1 MSKEART
8 AFLKWAL
15 SADAR
20 WAGNFRDLN
29 AAVIRMTTMAQ
40 SGRIGVTDVEDERQ
54 RLESNSRSRNEQQL
68 DLESI
73 LTPDQLAAIDLFDQ
87 IQLAA
92 VIRICRESRT
102 LSDAGRRLFSVSR
115 VSKNSTNDA
124 DRLRK
129 FLARFGLSW
138 NDLVAD

>member
-1 MSKEART
+1 MSKEARS

-73 LTPDQLAAIDLFDQ
+73 LTPDQLAAIDLFD
-87 IQLAA
+87 
-92 VIRICRESRT
+92 
-102 LSDAGRRLFSVSR
+102 
-115 VSKNSTNDA
+115 
-124 DRLRK
+124 
-129 FLARFGLSW
+129 
-138 NDLVAD
+138 